1 MFVENKKAIVV
12 GNSLAVT
19 LKGNAGI
26 MLQKGDEVKVTYTP
40 KKITIERVK

>member
-12 GNSLAVT
+12 GNSIAIT
-19 LKGNAGI
+19 LKSNAGI
-26 MLQKGDEVKVTYTP
+26 MLQKGDEVKVTYNN